1 MSQSNAMHMRA
12 TLLIVG
18 CLVLLLSVWSSLWS
32 EVARI
37 QLDGNPVVQV
47 KLLNQKNSSLV
58 QHNETLSSVLTYNDA
73 PSKTSMFLRPGDL
86 PGYTGWARPSNTL
99 AGSFVMPICD
109 GAGMIQQNWT
119 CTVHCHHAQ
128 CQHGGSLFFVR
139 AYGPSILPGVVTDH
153 GNGTYG
159 VTFLP
164 FDQGLYTVEVV
175 LAFSSHPPWSDF
187 PVQHEPAY
195 EGYLLP
201 GFPLQVN
208 VGVDQQDHNHHK
220 NLAPN
225 TAMSSS
231 KTKLHSCNMSM
242 LTEKSTHSALAS
254 GRWVVRKMNMEDT
267 YVANHSLPSQEPTLE
282 RYQMGETTLGFD
294 MEYVPTSCSLMPAR
308 AVKNPRTL
316 DNCRERSQEYKKDKN
331 NTNSNR
337 TLHVLFIGDSNFR
350 LQQDMFD
357 RFFGQKLKTTR
368 ISTEGGLVVTLP
380 EIRKRLQEL
389 ALAATDSTGTS
400 ATGTDYF
407 VIFNAGLHDLDK
419 FCQKVWRKHRA
430 PLIHNVTDIDFS
442 CVQLYRES
450 LAELV
455 TVVAAFPARLRVWQ
469 TTTAA
474 WPKWGN
480 YGVAWPADVWQVLP
494 TDPTAIAHWN
504 DVAWEVLQPFSNDI
518 AVMDAYWLTLSRPD
532 HRESDRL
539 NSLGKHLVHA
549 GPQVYYVLMRKWA
562 MMILQTIC
570 PSAW

>member
-1 MSQSNAMHMRA
+1 MSPTNAMRMRV

-18 CLVLLLSVWSSLWS
+18 CLVILMSVWSRLWS
-32 EVARI
+32 DVTRI
-37 QLDGNPVVQV
+37 QLDIMKPGVV
-47 KLLNQKNSSLV
+47 QKNSSLV
-58 QHNETLSSVLTYNDA
+58 HIETTISSVLTNADVPA
-73 PSKTSMFLRPGDL
+73 ETLMFLRPGDL

-99 AGSFVMPICD
+99 AGSFMSPNCD

-139 AYGPSILPGVVTDH
+139 AYGPAILPGLVTDH
-153 GNGTYG
+153 GNGTYD

-164 FDQGLYTVEVV
+164 FDQGIYTVEVV

-201 GFPLQVN
+201 GFPLQLN
-208 VGVDQQDHNHHK
+208 VGVDQLDSAINHN
-220 NLAPN
+220 NNRLALN
-225 TAMSSS
+225 IVTSSS

-242 LTEKSTHSALAS
+242 LTETSTHSALAS
-254 GRWVVRKMNMEDT
+254 GRWVVRKMNMQDT
-267 YVANHSLPSQEPTLE
+267 YVANQSSTSQEATLE
-282 RYQMGETTLGFD
+282 RYQIGETSLGFD
-294 MEYVPTSCSLMPAR
+294 MEYIPTSCSLMPAR
-308 AVKNPRTL
+308 AAKDPRTL
-316 DNCRERSQEYKKDKN
+316 DSCRKRSQETN
-331 NTNSNR
+331 TNTNSNR
-337 TLHVLFIGDSNFR
+337 SLHILFIGDSNFR
-350 LQQDMFD
+350 MQQDMFD

-380 EIRKRLQEL
+380 EIQKSLQEL
-389 ALAATDSTGTS
+389 ALKATDSTGTS
-400 ATGTDYF
+400 AAGTDYF
-407 VIFNAGLHDLDK
+407 VIFNAGLHDIDK
-419 FCQKVWRKHRA
+419 FCQKIWRKYRA
-430 PLIHNVTDIDFS
+430 PLIHNVSDVDFS

-450 LAELV
+450 LTELV
-455 TVVAAFPARLRVWQ
+455 TAVAAFPARLRVWQ
-469 TTTAA
+469 STSAG

-480 YGVAWPADVWQVLP
+480 YGVAWPADAWQVLP

-504 DVAWEVLQPFSNDI
+504 NVAWEVLQPFSNEI

-532 HRESDRL
+532 HRESDRS

>member
-1 MSQSNAMHMRA
+1 MSPTNAMRMRV

-18 CLVLLLSVWSSLWS
+18 CLVILMSVWSRLWS
-32 EVARI
+32 DVTRI
-37 QLDGNPVVQV
+37 QLDIMKPGVV
-47 KLLNQKNSSLV
+47 QKNSSLV
-58 QHNETLSSVLTYNDA
+58 HIETTISSVLTNADVPA
-73 PSKTSMFLRPGDL
+73 ETLMFLRPGDL

-99 AGSFVMPICD
+99 AGSFVTPNCD

-128 CQHGGSLFFVR
+128 CQHGGSLFFAR
-139 AYGPSILPGVVTDH
+139 AYGPAILPGLVTDH
-153 GNGTYG
+153 GNGTYD

-164 FDQGLYTVEVV
+164 FDQGIYTVEAV

-201 GFPLQVN
+201 GFPLQLN
-208 VGVDQQDHNHHK
+208 VGVDQLDSAINHN
-220 NLAPN
+220 NNRLAPN
-225 TAMSSS
+225 IVTSSS

-242 LTEKSTHSALAS
+242 LTETSTHSALAS
-254 GRWVVRKMNMEDT
+254 GRWVVRKMNMQDT
-267 YVANHSLPSQEPTLE
+267 YVANQSSTSQEATLE
-282 RYQMGETTLGFD
+282 RYQIGETSLGFD
-294 MEYVPTSCSLMPAR
+294 MEYIPTSCSLMPAR
-308 AVKNPRTL
+308 AAKDPRTL
-316 DNCRERSQEYKKDKN
+316 DSCRKRSQET

-337 TLHVLFIGDSNFR
+337 SLHILFIGDSNFR
-350 LQQDMFD
+350 MQQDMFD

-380 EIRKRLQEL
+380 EIQKSLQEL
-389 ALAATDSTGTS
+389 ALKATDSTGTS
-400 ATGTDYF
+400 AAGTDYF
-407 VIFNAGLHDLDK
+407 VIFNAGLHDIDK
-419 FCQKVWRKHRA
+419 FCQKIWRKYRA
-430 PLIHNVTDIDFS
+430 PLIHSVSDVDFS

-450 LAELV
+450 LTELV
-455 TVVAAFPARLRVWQ
+455 TAVAAFPARLRVWQ
-469 TTTAA
+469 STSAG

-480 YGVAWPADVWQVLP
+480 YGVAWPADAWQVLP

-504 DVAWEVLQPFSNDI
+504 NVAWEVLQPFSNEI

-532 HRESDRL
+532 HRESDRS